1 MPLNKAIL
9 RKLKNFKGEVYNDAL
24 SIGIYAT
31 DASVYQ
37 IKPLAVVVPKDEED
51 VILAHQVAFAH
62 DLPILP
68 RGAGTSLAGQ
78 TVAKALVIDF
88 SRYMTQILEINPEQK
103 TARVQ
108 PGVIHQSLNRAVQKY
123 GLLYGP
129 DPATSSRANMG
140 GIIANN
146 SSGSHSIVYGKAV
159 DHIVSMKVAL
169 DDGTVLT
176 FKDEAL
182 DSVARKAVEPTREG
196 AIYKELLTIIHQH
209 QELILRDYPK
219 VMRRVTGYNLDEFAG
234 KEVWN
239 LGQLICGSEGTLATI
254 LEATVSLDELP
265 AYKAVCVVHFDDRM
279 KAIRA
284 VQPILGFE
292 PAAVELLDKSV
303 IDLALTNP
311 ATKKMAGFIEGQP
324 DGLLIVEFYGSSPQE
339 LDEKHRVFKTFLQ
352 EQAMGYAY
360 PFFHQKPDDASFQNI
375 WEVRKQGLG
384 LLLSIREDAKPQP
397 FIEDACVPVPV
408 LAEYIQRVVDYCE
421 SLDTRLILY
430 AHASVG
436 VLHVRPILDLRQKED
451 IEKFKKISA
460 KVLELVKH
468 YGGSWSGEHG
478 DGLARSPRIPDFYGP
493 EIYGDFVRI
502 KNTFDPK
509 GLMNPGKIVHAE
521 PMDRHLRYGADYKDQ
536 EVETVFHYRKELSFR
551 SLAHMCNGI
560 GVCQRTEDGVMC
572 PSYKASHREMD
583 STRARANA
591 LRLTLSGE
599 LGKGDF
605 TSEELEAVLDLCVSC
620 KSCKTE
626 CPSNVDVA
634 KMKAEV
640 TQMRYDKNGL
650 GLREKLVLK
659 SDAFAKTFSGAFAGL
674 VNWGQSLWIFRK
686 VLESV
691 AQIDARRKLPKY
703 ARFSLNKWYKKN
715 YRPSQQPTVIL
726 FADTYINYHEPQ
738 IGIAIIR
745 LFTQLGYHTQL
756 VDVGG
761 SKRPLISNGFLRK
774 AKEHGEALVNKL
786 MPHLDQNVPI
796 VVCEPSAYSALKEDI
811 PDLIDDAAGGQ
822 KLSKNVIS
830 LEHFVADWLAAHPDA
845 PKFKSKLSQHYLFG
859 HCHSKALEGMEYL
872 EAIFRKVEGDYSL
885 IDAGCCGMAGAFGF
899 EKEHYD
905 FSKKIFDQDL
915 GPKLQAIPSTATV
928 LATGF
933 SCRGQIDDFG
943 AQEVKHWVEIL
954 EV

>member
-1 MPLNKAIL
+1 MLSKDIL
-9 RKLKNFKGEVYNDAL
+9 RQLKNFKGEVYNDEL
-24 SIGIYAT
+24 SIGLYAT

-37 IKPLAVVVPKDEED
+37 IKPLAIVVPIDEED
-51 VILAHQVAFAH
+51 VILAHQVAFAN

-78 TVAKALVIDF
+78 TVAKAIVIDF
-88 SRYMTQILEINPEQK
+88 SRHMTEILEIDVAQK

-108 PGVIHQSLNRAVQKY
+108 PGVIHQTLNRALQKK

-159 DHIVSMKVAL
+159 DHIVSLKVVL

-176 FKDEAL
+176 FGDESL
-182 DSVARKAVEPTREG
+182 ESVARKAVEPTREG
-196 AIYKELLTIIHQH
+196 AIYKELLTIIHNH
-209 QELILRDYPK
+209 QELIIAGYPK
-219 VMRRVTGYNLDEFAG
+219 VMRRVTGYNLDEFAIHD
-234 KEVWN
+234 VWN
-239 LGQLICGSEGTLATI
+239 LGKLICGSEGTLATI
-254 LEATVSLDELP
+254 LEATVSLDVLP
-265 AYKAVCVVHFDDRM
+265 SHKAVCVVHFDDRM
-279 KAIRA
+279 KAISA
-284 VQPILGFE
+284 VHSILDFE

-311 ATKKMAGFIEGQP
+311 ATKAISGFIEGQP
-324 DGLLIVEFYGSSPQE
+324 DGLLIVEFYGKSSDE
-339 LDEKHRVFKTFLQ
+339 LDEKHQVFKSFLQ
-352 EQAMGYAY
+352 AQGMGYAY
-360 PFFHQKPDDASFQNI
+360 PFYHQNPDDHIFQDI

-384 LLLSIREDAKPQP
+384 LLLSIRKDAKPQP
-397 FIEDACVPVPV
+397 FIEDVCVPVPV
-408 LAEYIQRVVDYCE
+408 LADYIQEVVEYCE
-421 SLDTRLILY
+421 RIETKTILY

-451 IEKFKKISA
+451 IEKFKSISA
-460 KVLELVKH
+460 KVLQLVKK
-468 YGGSWSGEHG
+468 YKGSWSGEHG
-478 DGLARSPRIPDFYGP
+478 DGLVRSPKIPEFYG
-493 EIYGDFVRI
+493 EDIYDLFVRI
-502 KNTFDPK
+502 KNVFDPK

-521 PMDRHLRYGADYKDQ
+521 PMDKNLRYGEDYQDQ

-572 PSYKASHREMD
+572 PSYKASLKEMD

-605 TSEELEAVLDLCVSC
+605 TSEELEMVLDLCVSC

-626 CPSNVDVA
+626 CPSNVDIA
-634 KMKAEV
+634 KMKSEV

-650 GLREKLVLK
+650 GLREKLILK
-659 SDAFAKTFSGAFAGL
+659 SDAFAKIFSGWSAGI
-674 VNWGQSLWIFRK
+674 VNWGQSLGLFK
-686 VLESV
+686 KLLEAV
-691 AQIDARRKLPKY
+691 GKIDARRTLPKY
-703 ARFSLNKWYKKN
+703 AKFSLVKWCQKNYKKTQN
-715 YRPSQQPTVIL
+715 QSVVL

-738 IGIAIIR
+738 IGIAIIK
-745 LFTQLGYHTQL
+745 LFQKMGYDVEL
-756 VDVGG
+756 VDAGG

-774 AKEHGEALVNKL
+774 AKEHGVKMVKILQPYLNQE
-786 MPHLDQNVPI
+786 MPI

-811 PDLIDDAAGGQ
+811 PDLLDDEQQAI
-822 KLSKNVIS
+822 KLSKHTIS
-830 LEHFVADWLAAHPDA
+830 LEHFVADWLVAHPEVKL
-845 PKFKSKLSQHYLFG
+845 PSKLSNHYLFG

-872 EAIFRKVEGDYSL
+872 ETIFERVEGEAQV

-905 FSKKIFDQDL
+905 FSKQIFDNDL
-915 GPKLQAIPSTATV
+915 GPKLKEIPKTATV

-933 SCRGQIDDFG
+933 SCRGQIADFG
-943 AQEVKHWVEIL
+943 AQDVKHWVEIL
-954 EV
+954 DL